1 MKFSTVAIRRCHNFA
16 PFLRL
21 KTGSISK
28 IGMLRQR
35 LFIESEGLSGREN
48 YQ

>member
-1 MKFSTVAIRRCHNFA
+1 VWRIVDENRRCHNFA

-28 IGMLRQR
+28 IAIYQQ
-35 LFIESEGLSGREN
+35 LSGSR
-48 YQ
+48 